1 MHADAHARAQLEG
14 EEPLTFSR
22 LVCMDGNNSLKR
34 LATRGDRVAG
44 DLREFKSNYYLS
56 REFVDSF
63 ANEVRSNQRQAKP
76 DLPDRSHDANPGPVP
91 ELPGDPDPTTGD
103 PAHGCAG
110 NWKAAA
116 ADKEKKM
123 WGIFDET
130 GIFVCACRHSIVIY
144 VVDMVKTGER

>member
-1 MHADAHARAQLEG
+1 MEG
-14 EEPLTFSR
+14 EEPLTFAR
-22 LVCMDGNNSLKR
+22 LIAMDGNNSLKR

-44 DLREFKSNYYLS
+44 DIRQFNSNYYLS

-63 ANEVRSNQRQAKP
+63 ANEVKSRQTQGKP
-76 DLPDRSHDANPGPVP
+76 DLRDRSDPRAAGGDAEAEAPP
-91 ELPGDPDPTTGD
+91 LPNDPDPTQGN
-103 PAHGCAG
+103 PNHGCAG

-116 ADKEKKM
+116 ADEEKKM

-144 VVDMVKTGER
+144 VVDMVQTGER

>member
-1 MHADAHARAQLEG
+1 
-14 EEPLTFSR
+14 
-22 LVCMDGNNSLKR
+22 MDGNNSLKR

-44 DLREFKSNYYLS
+44 DVRQFNSNYYLS

-63 ANEVRSNQRQAKP
+63 ANEVKSRQTQAKP
-76 DLPDRSHDANPGPVP
+76 DLRDRADPPAADPGDAGAPDAPAPPLP
-91 ELPGDPDPTTGD
+91 EDPDPTQGN
-103 PAHGCAG
+103 PNHGCAG

-116 ADKEKKM
+116 ADEEKKM

-144 VVDMVKTGER
+144 VVDMVQTGER